1 MPSGAYGDVE
11 IQNGRARKRTDLY
24 EYGSL
29 GENNITEAII
39 ASSLADRNIRNII
52 KVYDVSINAEDGDI
66 LIEMEVWT
74 FT

>member
-11 IQNGRARKRTDLY
+11 IKNGRARKRTDLF
-24 EYGSL
+24 ECDTL

-52 KVYDVSINAEDGDI
+52 QVFDVSINAEDCDI
-66 LIEMEVWT
+66 IIEMEV
-74 FT
+74 